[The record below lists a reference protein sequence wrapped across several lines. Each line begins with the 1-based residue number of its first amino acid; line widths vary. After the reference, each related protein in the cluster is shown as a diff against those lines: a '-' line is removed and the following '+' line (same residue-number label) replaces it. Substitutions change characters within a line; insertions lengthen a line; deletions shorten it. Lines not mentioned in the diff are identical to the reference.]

1 MWPAI
6 RKHVLSTKAFS
17 RGFEVALKPF
27 GNGVSEGLKPFG
39 KLFETL
45 WNSLE
50 TLLKHFENPFE
61 MPWNSLET
69 LLKPFRNALKPFRT
83 YKIIYYYG
91 SNTLPKPALKVSREK
106 YSPNLHSL
114 RTYWQMRDSTTCY
127 EIFLQKCIFLS
138 HASVLIYLWLLK
150 DQKI

>member
-1 MWPAI
+1 MWPSI

-27 GNGVSEGLKPFG
+27 GDRVSKGLKPFGNPISEGLKPFG
-39 KLFETL
+39 NPFEML

-50 TLLKHFENPFE
+50 TLLK
-61 MPWNSLET
+61 L
-69 LLKPFRNALKPFRT
+69 FRNALKPIRT

-91 SNTLPKPALKVSREK
+91 SNTLPKPALKMSREK
-106 YSPNLHSL
+106 YSSNLHSL
-114 RTYWQMRDSTTCY
+114 RTYWQMRDSTACY

-138 HASVLIYLWLLK
+138 HALVLIYLWLLK